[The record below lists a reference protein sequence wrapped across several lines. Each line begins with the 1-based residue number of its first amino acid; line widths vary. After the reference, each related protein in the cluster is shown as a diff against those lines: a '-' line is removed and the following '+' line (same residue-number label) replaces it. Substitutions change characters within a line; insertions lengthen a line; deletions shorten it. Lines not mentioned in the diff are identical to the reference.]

1 MLKQNT
7 KQTKPGKP
15 HRLQRGNQ
23 YGRGRP
29 QGSRNKA
36 TIILQALLEGE
47 GEAITRVAVE
57 RAKSG
62 DATALR
68 LCLERLISEKK
79 DRMVTLNFGS
89 IETTTGVAQA
99 LDTLL
104 QAVGSGEITPSEAL
118 AAEAFGEPDPYLRAC
133 RCQSVRLPH
142 PVTAARKRVGGKSIG
157 MDALEFPRTNSARP
171 QSLDSGHTESNSKGS
186 QNWPFDKVD

>member
-1 MLKQNT
+1 V
-7 KQTKPGKP
+7 KPKAKPTQRGKP
-15 HRLQRGNQ
+15 HRFQRGNQ

-36 TIILQALLEGE
+36 TIALQTLLEGE

-68 LCLERLISEKK
+68 LCLERLIPQKR
-79 DRMVTLNFGS
+79 DRSVQLNFGS
-89 IETTTGVAQA
+89 IETATGVAQA

-104 QAVGSGEITPSEAL
+104 QAVGSGEITPSEASTL
-118 AAEAFGEPDPYLRAC
+118 ASLLETRRRVIETEELEQRIARLENAQSGPTERA
-133 RCQSVRLPH
+133 
-142 PVTAARKRVGGKSIG
+142 A
-157 MDALEFPRTNSARP
+157 
-171 QSLDSGHTESNSKGS
+171 
-186 QNWPFDKVD
+186 

>member
-1 MLKQNT
+1 MSKQNA
-7 KQTKPGKP
+7 KQTRSGEP
-15 HRLQRGNQ
+15 HRFQRGNQ

-36 TIILQALLEGE
+36 TIALQALLDGE

-68 LCLERLISEKK
+68 LCLERLIPEKR
-79 DRMVTLNFGS
+79 DRTVKLNFSS
-89 IETTTGVAQA
+89 IETIAGVAQA

-104 QAVGSGEITPSEAL
+104 QAVGGGEITPSEASTL
-118 AAEAFGEPDPYLRAC
+118 AAVLETR
-133 RCQSVRLPH
+133 R
-142 PVTAARKRVGGKSIG
+142 RVIETQELEQRIAKLEIAHQIG
-157 MDALEFPRTNSARP
+157 SD
-171 QSLDSGHTESNSKGS
+171 
-186 QNWPFDKVD
+186 